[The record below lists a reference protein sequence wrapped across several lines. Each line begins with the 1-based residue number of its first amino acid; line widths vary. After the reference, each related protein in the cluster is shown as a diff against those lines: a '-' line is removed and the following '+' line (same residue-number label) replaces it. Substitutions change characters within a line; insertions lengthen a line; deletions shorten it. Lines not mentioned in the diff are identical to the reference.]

1 MRKNA
6 LVVWMIAL
14 AVLIALPAAAANR
27 FITNGL
33 DLWVTEG
40 NGGTY
45 ADFSKTPIPAG
56 FFCFKSEPFTGR
68 IVFRGVPIVTAEP
81 GALGKADTLVHRLD
95 DAAFNKQGMAVTRIQ
110 VRAMTFESIAP
121 VKTACGPY
129 NVKVSLN
136 GEQPVTRMRIV
147 REDEKGGRF
156 LAPIH
161 VNVKISFTPVGRRS
175 SEILEITK
183 SIRFPPNPQAQ
194 WSDEFVQNAVQTK
207 GFVLT
212 DTDGDGAPDTHLP
225 GTSNFAAGWNR
236 NLAKTAAPTCHVT
249 NSCGHCTNGTTYPVP
264 PTYPGLQDQN
274 VD

>member
-1 MRKNA
+1 MRKNVLA
-6 LVVWMIAL
+6 VCMIAL
-14 AVLIALPAAAANR
+14 AVLVAIPAAAANR
-27 FITNGL
+27 VITNGL

-56 FFCFKSEPFTGR
+56 FFCFKSKPFTGR

-81 GALGKADTLVHRLD
+81 GALGRTDTIVHRLD
-95 DAAFNKQGMAVTRIQ
+95 DATFNKRGVASTRIQ

-121 VKTACGPY
+121 VKTACGAF
-129 NVKVSLN
+129 KVRVALD
-136 GEQPVTRMRIV
+136 GEQPITRMQIV

-161 VNVKISFTPVGRRS
+161 VNVKLVFTPVGRRS

-183 SIRFPPNPQAQ
+183 SIRFPANPQAQ
-194 WSDEFVQNAVQTK
+194 WSDDFGDHAVESK

-236 NLAKTAAPTCHVT
+236 RGTKAATVTCHIED
-249 NSCGHCTNGTTYPVP
+249 SCGHCTNGVTYRVYS
-264 PTYPGLQDQN
+264 TDVQ
-274 VD
+274 VVE